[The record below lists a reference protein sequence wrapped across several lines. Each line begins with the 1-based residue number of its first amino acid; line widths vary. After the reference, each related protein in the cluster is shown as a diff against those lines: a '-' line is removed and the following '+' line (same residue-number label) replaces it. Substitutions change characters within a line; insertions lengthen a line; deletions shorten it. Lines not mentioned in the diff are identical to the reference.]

1 MDLSTLLCGLA
12 PTTPYEQNRKLE
24 ALKFA
29 YSRIQPIERELGLSE
44 FIRQAPTS
52 LLGQKF
58 GAVGEDFY
66 FTALLACATRDRR
79 GIDTVVA
86 AVLNR
91 IVLMMNFQTR
101 FIGSRG
107 MPEVIVLDGDPQ
119 LFELA
124 MANGNAVLGFCIE
137 AEPTVR
143 PPPKWAE
150 CTHIDLA
157 SHALMWRTLA
167 DVVPVVL
174 SLGRTR
180 VGCLALV
187 LPIVEAE
194 PRIETAVRYKDFG
207 GVFQQDAFF
216 VLSAPA
222 EVALAAAATLEEA
235 EPSARIVSRV
245 YIDDS
250 GEHRAIIVA
259 SGLTAIPNLTLPN
272 GIDARCEIGSAK
284 PRAAAREPGYKD
296 YAYFTSPRGERHEVV
311 RIKPPVAV
319 VASAPMPE
327 EARGRISADQLFPH
341 VALGLRGGSMA
352 ASVDPF
358 HVTYLHFDG
367 EGRLLDDLGEWQNL
381 INTPIVRNSTV
392 DESGVRWGHI
402 KAARRIVVKGPA
414 IPLTFTPTLHHFHS
428 HFLLQ
433 CFPRVLI
440 MRDLG
445 VKASIL
451 VPPTLRRKQREML
464 HMVGIDDDEIITIPA
479 DAIVQADELIV
490 PQPWPLVFSEYTLR
504 IYDEM
509 ARKVS
514 GEAPVPYR
522 RLLIS
527 REQRTSWRNM
537 LTYDAVRQMLVDRY
551 NFEVIRPELL
561 SLDDE
566 IRTYRDAALMIGAEG
581 AGLYSAVYGRAG
593 QTFMAIGDEDY
604 IMPTL
609 GSAAAVRGFD
619 VGYAFGESL
628 RADTDVERRLP
639 GGHSDFFID
648 PEIVASLVE
657 QILAVTS

>member
-12 PTTPYEQNRKLE
+12 PTKDHENNRKLE
-24 ALKFA
+24 ALRFA
-29 YSRIQPIERELGLSE
+29 HSKLQQITGKSSFSD
-44 FIRQAPTS
+44 FIRLLPKS
-52 LLGQKF
+52 LIGQKF

-66 FTALLACATRDRR
+66 FTALIACAIGDRL
-79 GIDTVVA
+79 GVDPFVA

-107 MPEVIVLDGDPQ
+107 LPEVMVLDGDSR

-124 MANGNAVLGFCIE
+124 LANGNVVLGICIE
-137 AEPTVR
+137 QEPAARET
-143 PPPKWAE
+143 PKWAE
-150 CTHIDLA
+150 CSHIDLS
-157 SHALMWRTLA
+157 SHALLWRTLA
-167 DVVPVVL
+167 DVVPVVKSL
-174 SLGRTR
+174 SRTR
-180 VGCLALV
+180 VGCLALT
-187 LPIVEAE
+187 LPLAGVG
-194 PRIETAVRYKDFG
+194 PRIETANRYKDFVE
-207 GVFQQDAFF
+207 VFQQDAFF

-222 EVALAAAATLEEA
+222 DVALAAAATLENDQ
-235 EPSARIVSRV
+235 PTARVVTRIYV
-245 YIDDS
+245 DDD
-250 GEHRAIIVA
+250 GERRAIIVA
-259 SGLTAIPNLTLPN
+259 SGLSTIPDLSLPN
-272 GIDARCEIGSAK
+272 GISVDCEISSAK
-284 PRAAAREPGYKD
+284 PRAAALEVGFKD
-296 YAYFTSPRGERHEVV
+296 LIYFKSSQEERHEVV
-311 RIKPPVAV
+311 KIKPPIAV

-327 EARGRISADQLFPH
+327 EARRHISADQLFPH
-341 VALGLRGGSMA
+341 VAIALTNGSIA

-367 EGRLLDDLGEWQNL
+367 AGRLMDDVGESPNL
-381 INTPIVRNSTV
+381 VNTPIFRESTV
-392 DESGVRWGHI
+392 DDKGIRQGHL
-402 KAARRIVVKGPA
+402 KASRRIYVKGPA

-440 MRDLG
+440 LRDLG
-445 VKASIL
+445 IEATIL

-464 HMVGIDDDEIITIPA
+464 HMVGIADDRIIPIPA
-479 DAIVQADELIV
+479 DALVQADELIV

-514 GEAPVPYR
+514 GETTVPTK

-551 NFEVIRPELL
+551 KFEAIRPELL
-561 SLDDE
+561 SLEDE

-581 AGLYSAVYGRAG
+581 AGLYSAVFARPG

-604 IMPTL
+604 IMPIL
-609 GSAAAVRGFD
+609 GSAAAGRGFD
-619 VGYAFGESL
+619 VGYVFGESL

-639 GGHSDFFID
+639 AGHSDFVID
-648 PEIVASLVE
+648 PEVVARLVD
-657 QILAVTS
+657 QILEAST